1 MGGGAPSLP
10 FLFSEGGRENG
21 AEILLPFFLPS
32 LRSKL
37 LFQEEAFM
45 NTINSFV
52 QAVAMD
58 GRNIQNT
65 VSSSAHPQEKITQN
79 VQNILITPTGS
90 EVAENIVQTAADV
103 KADAQ
108 QLQKMS
114 DMVMGRKLRFN
125 VNEELGSIIVKI
137 VDPNTDQVIKEIPS
151 EDIQKLKIN
160 LRKAIGVIFDDM
172 I

>member
-1 MGGGAPSLP
+1 
-10 FLFSEGGRENG
+10 
-21 AEILLPFFLPS
+21 
-32 LRSKL
+32 
-37 LFQEEAFM
+37 M

-90 EVAENIVQTAADV
+90 EVAESIVQTAADV

>member
-1 MGGGAPSLP
+1 
-10 FLFSEGGRENG
+10 
-21 AEILLPFFLPS
+21 
-32 LRSKL
+32 
-37 LFQEEAFM
+37 M

-79 VQNILITPTGS
+79 VQNILTTPTGS
-90 EVAENIVQTAADV
+90 EVAESIVQTAADV

>member
-1 MGGGAPSLP
+1 
-10 FLFSEGGRENG
+10 
-21 AEILLPFFLPS
+21 
-32 LRSKL
+32 
-37 LFQEEAFM
+37 M

-65 VSSSAHPQEKITQN
+65 VSSSAHPQGKITQN

-90 EVAENIVQTAADV
+90 EVAESIVQTAADV